1 LPLTARTHSRAT
13 TTMMGWVA
21 VPAVVVVVVRPP
33 TWHVGRSRGQPTCAL
48 ANHGAAAWPH
58 TDRSPSFAACPVR
71 PAARHMCSGHHRRRP
86 AGRVIELQR
95 AGGRQVGRARPHN
108 QMIGEANRV
117 VCGLPASLSSLAFLV
132 GCLRLRLL
140 SYTRTLDLATTVVGV
155 ISWWY

>member
-1 LPLTARTHSRAT
+1 LPSPPSSSSYDHPPGMSGDPAARPHARSPITEPLPGRI
-13 TTMMGWVA
+13 
-21 VPAVVVVVVRPP
+21 PIDRL
-33 TWHVGRSRGQPTCAL
+33 RSRLVRARARLPRA
-48 ANHGAAAWPH
+48 
-58 TDRSPSFAACPVR
+58 VR

>member
-1 LPLTARTHSRAT
+1 MPLTARTHSRAT

-21 VPAVVVVVVRPP
+21 VPAVVVVVRPP
-33 TWHVGRSRGQPTCAL
+33 TWHVGRSRGPPTCAL